1 MRMGNFCK
9 RKRLFLKE
17 IRLNPVRSQHYVRLY
32 VYAFAFQ
39 ASVQRGVQQNNGSS
53 VEAVRTGIFKRG
65 TMSSPDARFLMES
78 VEAACDMLRI
88 CTDRLHPSNVLQ
100 YLPWRFFLYFS

>member
-1 MRMGNFCK
+1 MTQVLMIVDNK
-9 RKRLFLKE
+9 
-17 IRLNPVRSQHYVRLY
+17 HYVRLY

-88 CTDRLHPSNVLQ
+88 CTERLHPSNVLQ